1 MDGCQN
7 PRKDGAAKKVG
18 MALAFISA
26 APCSRTLGGKPWLGG
41 KPCQGRQPPE
51 AGAAGPPLQGL
62 PPSHTRPPRSTA
74 DPRDAA
80 SSAIYARIHA
90 AGNSATSCAAIAATT
105 RTPNPSL
112 LPIGSSGDCDAE
124 NASLRTCRFGL
135 VALPPLQRPTGH
147 RRARVGGPR
156 LTIKGKEI
164 GRWRGPPLRLRALAH
179 PPAHKAHYGSVS
191 LSIGLELGLY
201 GHRLVAGILFPL
213 MALWNATN
221 GGGGRTHSGRCVNVA
236 VGVRP

>member
-1 MDGCQN
+1 MRPSCLPTQNVATSSKGCKTSHIGSDEF
-7 PRKDGAAKKVG
+7 PRAHDAGEPVVELFVG
-18 MALAFISA
+18 DHFVEKATVDEPHLARVA
-26 APCSRTLGGKPWLGG
+26 H
-41 KPCQGRQPPE
+41 GR
-51 AGAAGPPLQGL
+51 
-62 PPSHTRPPRSTA
+62 SHTRPPRSTA

-124 NASLRTCRFGL
+124 NASLRTCGFGL

-179 PPAHKAHYGSVS
+179 PPAPDGQ
-191 LSIGLELGLY
+191 
-201 GHRLVAGILFPL
+201 VARG
-213 MALWNATN
+213 T
-221 GGGGRTHSGRCVNVA
+221 R
-236 VGVRP
+236 

>member
-1 MDGCQN
+1 MTMPPILIDSVVRQSSTSAIGTNPPSVDGCQN

-26 APCSRTLGGKPWLGG
+26 APCSRTLGGKRWLGD

-90 AGNSATSCAAIAATT
+90 AGNTVPAT
-105 RTPNPSL
+105 
-112 LPIGSSGDCDAE
+112 
-124 NASLRTCRFGL
+124 
-135 VALPPLQRPTGH
+135 
-147 RRARVGGPR
+147 ARVGP
-156 LTIKGKEI
+156 
-164 GRWRGPPLRLRALAH
+164 
-179 PPAHKAHYGSVS
+179 V
-191 LSIGLELGLY
+191 
-201 GHRLVAGILFPL
+201 
-213 MALWNATN
+213 
-221 GGGGRTHSGRCVNVA
+221 
-236 VGVRP
+236 VGVELPMLPAGHDFQQWKVDRPWPASHRQGSP